1 MSSHKGAA
9 TFLRAKGLCSQYVGV
24 NLKKKTLY
32 ASGLRAL
39 IMQDKTVE

>member
-24 NLKKKTLY
+24 NLKKNPVCIRIKSFNY
-32 ASGLRAL
+32 AR
-39 IMQDKTVE
+39 

>member
-24 NLKKKTLY
+24 NLKLY

>member
-24 NLKKKTLY
+24 NLKKLY

>member
-24 NLKKKTLY
+24 NLKKTLY